1 MASFADDINR
11 FKTRLVFKT
20 KAAYVG
26 TASAMH
32 ASIKGNSAGTPDPV
46 TGAPGQPVDTG
57 NLKSSW
63 ILAIGPNEA
72 VISTNAAYAEA
83 IETGVGPHGPLTL
96 RSTLG
101 GFHSVQQTI
110 AGASALQ
117 ADVVRRLA

>member
-1 MASFADDINR
+1 MSFADDMARIRVKLNFR
-11 FKTRLVFKT
+11 AKGV
-20 KAAYVG
+20 YVG
-26 TASAMH
+26 TAAAIH
-32 ASIKGNSAGTPDPV
+32 ASIKDGSPI

-57 NLKSSW
+57 NLKASW
-63 ILAIGPNEA
+63 ILAVGPNEA

-83 IETGVGPHGPLTL
+83 IETGVGPYGPLTL
-96 RSTLG
+96 RSTVG